1 MLGGNGAA
9 RGAGRSGNGAG
20 MTSLQVGSTVGALG
34 AVNSA
39 MNLPDGRRYDDR
51 PSDHQTVLSGSDGDS
66 DSVEDE
72 EISVSDRRGVK
83 RERSEM
89 EVGGSSGSNA
99 GLAVGYG
106 GVSSGVAGA
115 KPGKKTRGRVKIKME
130 FIDNKLRR
138 YTTFSKRKTGIMKK
152 AYELSTLTGTQVLLL
167 VASETGHVY
176 TFATRKLQPM
186 ITSETGK
193 ALIQTCLNSPD
204 SPPRTDPSTDQRMS
218 ATGFEETDLTY
229 QVSEVDGLTEPKDM
243 MKPTYTSVSI
253 PGATSTNSTTTQ
265 SSASS
270 SPSSSSVTMQT
281 QSSATCW
288 PISAQSVSSANG
300 TVLKATASS
309 PAGLMQL
316 PSGFTLMPGTALPPG
331 THTIPLS
338 QLQTHS
344 LAIQCPQTQNS
355 HITASTTTT
364 AVPAYT
370 QATPQTTLFRLPATV
385 SLTAS
390 HTATIVTSSVPS
402 SMAGH
407 MMYPGAHVMYATSTP
422 TLTDGGLTVLNT
434 FPQAPT
440 AMHVSHTSGQ
450 DSGGVPQMF
459 LTGPPGTVQIPVSA
473 VPLHSMLINQQ
484 PNSNSGATLTELRVV
499 NLDNTKGD

>member
-89 EVGGSSGSNA
+89 EVGGSSGANA

-253 PGATSTNSTTTQ
+253 PGATGTNSTTTQ

-281 QSSATCW
+281 QSSATHW

-316 PSGFTLMPGTALPPG
+316 PSGFTLMP
-331 THTIPLS
+331 
-338 QLQTHS
+338 
-344 LAIQCPQTQNS
+344 
-355 HITASTTTT
+355 
-364 AVPAYT
+364 
-370 QATPQTTLFRLPATV
+370 
-385 SLTAS
+385 AS

-499 NLDNTKGD
+499 NLDNPKGD